1 MLTKMTDADWITVS
15 RVFEASRSRR
25 GDKARDDKN
34 SYQHCAEQFGRG
46 RKPFLGYRPARRRP
60 RIRLSGV
67 LPTQSNHSMEYDNA
81 EVVYDLESKTYNAL
95 VSRDREAIP
104 CILILLCFPKSRAIG
119 WMDQKTT

>member
-1 MLTKMTDADWITVS
+1 MLTKMTDADWITVL

-34 SYQHCAEQFGRG
+34 SYQQCAEQFGRG
-46 RKPFLGYRPARRRP
+46 RGAGREPGFPVYFQLKATTRW
-60 RIRLSGV
+60 
-67 LPTQSNHSMEYDNA
+67 NDNA

-119 WMDQKTT
+119 WMDQKIT